1 MNHYSQQGPS
11 YGPSYNQPY
20 YPPTTSTLQPERQ
33 GFLEQKNLPH
43 APQSK
48 KSFQP
53 LSAIILLIWVG
64 YIIAMIWLLEKASS
78 ASPTSGP
85 PSWSYTRLPIVLLT
99 LFAQA
104 HTAITSMHLARIAIS
119 SLSSPRTAPNTWVEV
134 FWMADRAWSG
144 PVGIVVALKDSL
156 FLKAKLSLT
165 FLLFAFTCL
174 VALATPAVLSRAF
187 PIQNIPFITSTSIQP
202 KTFNAAAM
210 QVISGYIQQGTG
222 LGSWGTGLSAYSLL
236 SSSIFIPSDLNFN
249 KYQSSADP
257 TDLFIAGNIGPDANG
272 TLPGLHVQGSCSVVP
287 PGSGVPD
294 ATGATSASNLTT
306 LLNPYCSSKFTIGFA
321 GAATIGG
328 VRDITLLIADCATLG
343 FSSLKTEPTFS
354 EGYLLYS
361 YSETGIANSGQGL
374 IHCTSN
380 TTTGTAY
387 LQGANGT
394 FTDFQY
400 SPLFNASTSS
410 NGGEPLTDPLAAAFY
425 GLVDPQQ
432 TSGAPMKEAV
442 QRGFGLVAVPTATGQ
457 AFDVLTPDIVANRMW
472 SAVAHNLAAIGTL
485 SWRDT
490 VAYNITKPVFYAVH
504 VHASPYREAAYA
516 LLGLWAVLLLAITG
530 YGYRRSAASGLDS
543 YAASWL
549 VARQG
554 HDLVVREP
562 LSDPAGNTN
571 LKLQFEARI

>member
-1 MNHYSQQGPS
+1 M
-11 YGPSYNQPY
+11 
-20 YPPTTSTLQPERQ
+20 
-33 GFLEQKNLPH
+33 
-43 APQSK
+43 
-48 KSFQP
+48 
-53 LSAIILLIWVG
+53 V
-64 YIIAMIWLLEKASS
+64 WLLEKAVSS
-78 ASPTSGP
+78 GPTSAP
-85 PSWSYTRLPIVLLT
+85 PPRSYTKLPTLALT

-104 HTAITSMHLARIAIS
+104 HAAITSMHLARIAIS
-119 SLSSPRTAPNTWVEV
+119 SLSSPRTAPNTWAEV

-156 FLKAKLSLT
+156 FLKVKLSLT

-187 PIQNIPFITSTSIQP
+187 PIQNIPVITSGSIQP
-202 KTFNAAAM
+202 KTFNTAAI
-210 QVISGYIQQGTG
+210 QVASGYIQQGIG
-222 LGSWGTGLSAYSLL
+222 FGSWGTGLSAYSLL
-236 SSSIFIPSDLNFN
+236 SSSMFVPKELNFN
-249 KYQSSADP
+249 KYQSSTDP
-257 TDLFIAGNIGPDANG
+257 TDFFMAGNIGPDANG
-272 TLPGLHVQGSCSVVP
+272 TLPGLRIQGSCSVIS

-306 LLNPYCSSKFTIGFA
+306 LLNPYCTSKFKIGFA
-321 GAATIGG
+321 GAIAISGI
-328 VRDITLLIADCATLG
+328 RDLDLLIADCTTLQ
-343 FSSLKTEPTFS
+343 FSSLRTEPTFS

-410 NGGEPLTDPLAAAFY
+410 NGGEPLTDPLTSTFY
-425 GLVDPQQ
+425 GLMDQQQ

-457 AFDVLTPDIVANRMW
+457 AFDVLTPDVVANRMW

-530 YGYRRSAASGLDS
+530 YGYRRSAAPGLDS

-554 HDLVVREP
+554 HNLVVREP

-571 LKLQFEARI
+571 LKLQFGARI